1 MEEDLQGLLDRIK
14 KDGIDKA
21 EAQAGE
27 ILAAAEERARAIVE
41 EAERTAA
48 DLLAKAETDSQVF
61 TERSTK
67 TLEHVA
73 RDFLIGV
80 QRGLEAVFRASVA
93 GAVGEALTPETMAE
107 MMVKIAQAYGA
118 SELRESRVAM
128 LVSPK
133 DQSRFIDLVMN
144 RYREEL
150 SAGIEIHP
158 DRSIRKGF
166 KVAFQDGKLYHDF
179 TERAIAD
186 AVSGLLTS
194 PLREIVAKA
203 AARTEENA

>member
-93 GAVGEALTPETMAE
+93 GAVGEALTPETALPE
-107 MMVKIAQAYGA
+107 
-118 SELRESRVAM
+118 SETRCPIILYPARCYATRRA
-128 LVSPK
+128 
-133 DQSRFIDLVMN
+133 R
-144 RYREEL
+144 
-150 SAGIEIHP
+150 G
-158 DRSIRKGF
+158 RSCETWHH
-166 KVAFQDGKLYHDF
+166 V
-179 TERAIAD
+179 
-186 AVSGLLTS
+186 
-194 PLREIVAKA
+194 
-203 AARTEENA
+203 